1 MEDCR
6 GHSSLEQ
13 KEDVAAVEIET
24 VSEVKRN
31 GHITYEP
38 DGQTQ
43 TIEEPDGE
51 TQTMEEP
58 DGVIQT
64 TNDVINGK
72 DINESSN
79 EERSCVEESKVL
91 SEVERGDDITTDS
104 VNKETKAESK
114 QTDHRNREDQ
124 EHQVHRELE
133 TQVSKDLVDGE
144 DESVSQIRFVTLEY
158 LMEVLC
164 NEKTSELEAMQLLES
179 SPDIVPFLYSID
191 KNDILQSLI
200 QIAQSRN
207 WESVSERCI
216 WYDSLEIDLLLKI
229 IRRIEIA
236 LLGYEELSVVD
247 LLNDILSPEVAT
259 SLRTFPINKP
269 IFEGNTLLHV
279 AALHSL
285 DKVIKYLLDC
295 RANCN
300 IRNKNGGDTPLIIA
314 GRNCSMTVFML
325 MSSKADCNIQNDD
338 GDTALH
344 VVLKQTEPRQH
355 QVSQL
360 TATTLMRFNQSIKN
374 KDGDTVLHL
383 ACKKPLPSILSKL
396 LALPNSLE
404 SINIV
409 NNDNR
414 TLLDLLLYKCLQKDT
429 TFLPHLKLLFQK
441 PESCSWCPD
450 ESELNNIRNVLF
462 EAIVDNNEPLFS
474 TLVEHP
480 RVLTSIEANGK
491 LCLDSLI
498 QKCLVQHNSPFFS
511 SLKLILQRSKRLWL
525 DHIKE
530 SQLLNALKNDNEL
543 MFSFF
548 LESPQCKLEGNYYGN
563 NTLLHIA
570 CSMKIVSYVYL
581 RLIIRHPSCDPN
593 QQNDNGDTAMHI
605 ACRTG
610 KFDAMRLMFEL
621 KTLNLSLVNNAGI
634 TPLMEV
640 FSWCRQ
646 RGDMNIPSQ
655 LVEIFPEF
663 HNGDNILHAA
673 SRMEY
678 GSSVAMDILK
688 LTKEEAKLLKKYLLA
703 KNNEGL
709 NPIQV
714 TLKNQHFDKA
724 DLLHS
729 AHNPYGYSLLHL
741 LCYPQ
746 PCLLK
751 SLKVLLEN
759 PKYSYGLKQ
768 RDNKGNAPLHIACSQ
783 NFVEAVQCII
793 AQDPSTI
800 LNKNNAGETPLHVAC
815 SSRQF
820 ECVNILLQYE
830 PSSVVSSPDDDGWL
844 PLHWAC
850 QLGEEDLVKALLD
863 KDPDPI
869 SSLACQNSDGDTPFH
884 LVCKEH
890 SRLLCFLL
898 EKYSI
903 KDLVNK
909 QDRNGNTAFHL
920 ILKLHSNEEVMDALH
935 GLLAAVRDVPMIRNK
950 DENTIFHE
958 CIKDDYYDP
967 LKLLLEKAKDQIK
980 CEMIAELT
988 LYAYTIEPPKIPKI
1002 FLLLDTHKSC
1012 HTNNSVCQPLSTQPY
1027 GLIHHAA
1034 ERNDV
1039 KLCELLIKDFQ
1050 IDPTTLT
1057 EDGNTPLHIAC
1068 KNNSEPVARFLLST
1082 GKCNTTVQNSI
1093 QETPLRLAAGSYSML
1108 ALLNKYQDLSQ
1119 CKEQYPVDS
1128 YCKVFVTG
1136 HSGAGKSTVIKTFKN
1151 YASLRNVASKFMNRF
1166 LTVSDVEPFTAGI
1179 IPSTFFGKDVGNIV
1193 IYDLAGQFEYHSCHA
1208 AILENLI
1215 SSSCPLYILVVDM
1228 SKNIPEVKGQL
1239 QYWLN
1244 FLQNECSHLRI
1255 SSPVIIIGSHDDEAR
1270 TNTSTY
1276 AEKRQLPTQIL
1287 SENYPSLKMAGFV
1300 EMDCRRLASNGLENL
1315 HKIMSRE
1322 CSILRL
1328 LAPKVSL
1335 LCHGLY
1341 AFLTTSITDPVLT
1354 LGEISKGLQE
1364 MEDTFL
1370 PTNPVDLAAH
1380 LTTLSDKGLILFLKN
1395 SDKIAESWVIIQKQ
1409 YLLSEIHGQLFAP
1422 EHFKNHLGLHNST
1435 GLVPMSEISRCFPQ
1449 YSPEMIV
1456 AFLTHFELCQK
1467 FDNSIFSNIN
1477 LVEEDPLE
1485 SMLFFPGLIEDAP
1498 PENIWPPENTPR
1510 ENHYW
1515 FGWVLQCTNEQFFT
1529 SRFLHVL
1536 LLRLAFCFA
1545 LKIDELPDE
1554 SVAPPMLKRRRC
1566 DIWKTGIRWLNK
1578 GTWTLV
1584 HLTNNNRTLQMVMAA
1599 PFNSQQNLRIV
1610 QYRTEIM
1617 AAILNIQNQFCKGLK
1632 LREVVLHPSIA
1643 YVPTNSDFALSSRSS
1658 TPYLFSLKDIARAII
1673 ETQDTTGYIDDT
1685 AGKHSITL
1693 SNLLL
1698 FESYKR
1704 INEQVL
1710 STLFASENSEE
1721 PVKSSFILDLV
1732 KCLGIRSEFSPHELA
1747 VKFFGL
1753 DEFQVNSHLAV
1764 WDKESSL
1771 TQYCFAIGAWTELAS
1786 NPTYASLHLCLDKFS
1801 IFSSR
1806 RPLVSS
1812 FNNATCYINNI

>member
-6 GHSSLEQ
+6 DQSSLEQ

-24 VSEVKRN
+24 VSQVKLN
-31 GHITYEP
+31 GYITY
-38 DGQTQ
+38 
-43 TIEEPDGE
+43 EPDGE

-58 DGVIQT
+58 DGVIQIT
-64 TNDVINGK
+64 SDVIDGK
-72 DINESSN
+72 DIKESSN
-79 EERSCVEESKVL
+79 EERCVEETNIL
-91 SEVERGDDITTDS
+91 SEVEGSDDITTDS
-104 VNKETKAESK
+104 VNKETRQTESK
-114 QTDHRNREDQ
+114 QTEQRNREDQ
-124 EHQVHRELE
+124 DQQVHIGLE
-133 TQVSKDLVDGE
+133 TQVSIELVDGG
-144 DESVSQIRFVTLEY
+144 DESTSQIRFVTLEY

-164 NEKTSELEAMQLLES
+164 NATTSELEAVQLLES

-207 WESVSERCI
+207 WENLSERCI
-216 WYDSLEIDLLLKI
+216 WYDSLEIDPLLKI
-229 IRRIEIA
+229 VRQIEIT
-236 LLGYEELSVVD
+236 LLGYEELSIVD

-269 IFEGNTLLHV
+269 IFEGNTLLHI
-279 AALHSL
+279 AASHSL

-295 RANCN
+295 RADCN

-325 MSSKADCNIQNDD
+325 MSSKADCNIQNDE

-344 VVLKQTEPRQH
+344 VVLKQPGSHRQ
-355 QVSQL
+355 VDQL
-360 TATTLMRFNQSIKN
+360 TLTILMRFNLSIQN
-374 KDGDTVLHL
+374 NEGDTVLHL
-383 ACKKPLPSILSKL
+383 ACKKALPSILSKL

-404 SINIV
+404 STNIV

-429 TFLPHLKLLFQK
+429 TFLHHLKLLFQK

-450 ESELNNIRNVLF
+450 ESELNNIQKVLL
-462 EAIVDNNEPLFS
+462 EALMGDNEPLFS

-491 LCLDSLI
+491 LLVDSLI
-498 QKCLVQHNSPFFS
+498 QKCLVRNNSPFFS
-511 SLKLILQRSKRLWL
+511 SLKLILQRSECLWL

-530 SQLLNALKNDNEL
+530 SQLLHALKNDNEV

-548 LESPQCKLEGNYYGN
+548 LKSPQCKLEGTYGGN

-570 CSMKIVSYVYL
+570 CSMKIVSPVYL
-581 RLIIRHPSCDPN
+581 GLIIRHPLCEPN
-593 QQNDNGDTAMHI
+593 QQNNNGDTAMHI

-610 KFDAMRLMFEL
+610 KFDAMRLMSEL
-621 KTLNLSLVNNAGI
+621 KRLNLSLVNNAGF

-655 LVEIFPEF
+655 LFEIFPEF
-663 HNGDNILHAA
+663 HKGDNILHAA
-673 SRMEY
+673 SRMES
-678 GSSVAMDILK
+678 GASVATGILK
-688 LTKEEAKLLKKYLLA
+688 LTKEEAKLLKKYLLT

-709 NPIQV
+709 TPIQV
-714 TLKNQHFDKA
+714 ALKNQQFDKA
-724 DLLHS
+724 DMLHS
-729 AHNPYGYSLLHL
+729 VHNPYGYSLLHL
-741 LCYPQ
+741 LCHPH

-759 PKYSYGLKQ
+759 PKYSSGLKQ
-768 RDNKGNAPLHIACSQ
+768 QDNKGNTPLHIACSQ
-783 NFVEAVQCII
+783 KFVEAVQCIT

-800 LNKNNAGETPLHVAC
+800 LIKNKAGETPLHVAC
-815 SSRQF
+815 NSKHF

-830 PSSVVSSPDDDGWL
+830 PHTSVVSNPDDDGWL

-850 QLGEEDLVKALLD
+850 QFGEEDLVKVLLD

-869 SSLACQNSDGDTPFH
+869 SSLACYNNDGDTPFH
-884 LVCKEH
+884 LVCKQH
-890 SRLLCFLL
+890 ARLLCVLL

-903 KDLVNK
+903 KDLVSEK
-909 QDRNGNTAFHL
+909 DRNGNTAFHL
-920 ILKLHSNEEVMDALH
+920 VLKLHSNEEVMNALT
-935 GLLAAVRDVPMIRNK
+935 GLLAAVGNVPMIRNK

-967 LKLLLEKAKDQIK
+967 LELLLAKAKGELT

-988 LYAYTIEPPKIPKI
+988 LYAHKIEPPKIRKI
-1002 FLLLDTHKSC
+1002 FLLLYTHKSF
-1012 HTNNSVCQPLSTQPY
+1012 HSNNSVCQALATQPY

-1034 ERNDV
+1034 ERNDI
-1039 KLCELLIKDFQ
+1039 KLCELLIKDFK

-1068 KNNSEPVARFLLST
+1068 RNNSESVARFLLST
-1082 GKCNTTVQNSI
+1082 GKCNITVQNSI
-1093 QETPLRLAAGSYSML
+1093 RETPLQLAAGSYSML

-1119 CKEQYPVDS
+1119 CKDQYPVDS

-1151 YASLRNVASKFMNRF
+1151 YASPRTAALKFMDRF

-1179 IPSTFFGKDVGNIV
+1179 IPSTFFGRDVGNIV

-1215 SSSCPLYILVVDM
+1215 SSSCPLYILVVNM
-1228 SKNIPEVKGQL
+1228 SKDIPDVKGQL

-1244 FLQNECSHLRI
+1244 FLQNECSHLRV
-1255 SSPVIIIGSHDDEAR
+1255 SSPVIIIGSHDDKAR

-1276 AEKRQLPTQIL
+1276 AEKRQLPAQIL

-1315 HKIMSRE
+1315 HKIMSSE
-1322 CSILRL
+1322 CSMLRWQ
-1328 LAPKVSL
+1328 APKVSL

-1341 AFLTTSITDPVLT
+1341 AFLTTAATDPVLT
-1354 LGEISKGLQE
+1354 LNEISKGLQE

-1370 PTNPVDLAAH
+1370 PTNFVDLAAH

-1395 SDKIAESWVIIQKQ
+1395 SDKIAESWVIVQKQ

-1422 EHFKNHLGLHNST
+1422 KHFKNHLALGNST

-1467 FDNSIFSNIN
+1467 FDDSIFSNTD
-1477 LVEEDPLE
+1477 LVEEDSLE
-1485 SMLFFPGLIEDAP
+1485 SMLFFPGLVKDDP
-1498 PENIWPPENTPR
+1498 PENIWPPEDTPR

-1545 LKIDELPDE
+1545 SKNEKLPDE
-1554 SVAPPMLKRRRC
+1554 SVPPPVLKRRRC

-1578 GTWTLV
+1578 GTWTLI
-1584 HLTNNNRTLQMVMAA
+1584 HLTNNNRTLQMLMTA
-1599 PFNSQQNLRIV
+1599 PSNPQQNLRIV
-1610 QYRTEIM
+1610 QYRTDIM
-1617 AAILNIQNQFCKGLK
+1617 AAIHNIQNRFCKGLK

-1643 YVPTNSDFALSSRSS
+1643 YVPTNNDFALSSRPS
-1658 TPYLFSLKDIARAII
+1658 TPYLFSLKDIAQTIVD
-1673 ETQDTTGYIDDT
+1673 TQDTAGYVDDT

-1698 FESYKR
+1698 FESYKG

-1732 KCLGIRSEFSPHELA
+1732 KSLGIRSEFSSPHELA
-1747 VKFFGL
+1747 VKLFGL
-1753 DEFQVNSHLAV
+1753 DESQINSHLAV
-1764 WDKESSL
+1764 WCRESSL
-1771 TQYCFAIGAWTELAS
+1771 TQYCFAIGAWTELAN
-1786 NPTYASLHLCLDKFS
+1786 NPTYESLHSCLDKFS
-1801 IFSSR
+1801 IFASR

-1812 FNNATCYINNI
+1812 FNNSTYYMNNN